1 MVYKKIEYREFNS
14 LEEIVRWEELNLDK
28 KYKAIRGDLIYS
40 HDPTAQAILQYSG
53 FLYRPLNYYG
63 RISSNAIIRC
73 GNKKYIKYITDLVE
87 FMYDFPIPENIVT
100 YRFIHRKDFSQLRI
114 AARQEYGLVKGWTSL
129 LEKGFTSTT
138 LLPSKYLESYDCTY
152 NTENSVCI
160 KILVPKGSF
169 GIFVSPIA
177 GRIHESELLLAPYAT
192 LKPRKCRKNEIL
204 CDLSAQDHISVIYD
218 CSANLDEIT

>member
-73 GNKKYIKYITDLVE
+73 GNKKYIKYT
-87 FMYDFPIPENIVT
+87 
-100 YRFIHRKDFSQLRI
+100 RK
-114 AARQEYGLVKGWTSL
+114 Y
-129 LEKGFTSTT
+129 
-138 LLPSKYLESYDCTY
+138 
-152 NTENSVCI
+152 
-160 KILVPKGSF
+160 
-169 GIFVSPIA
+169 
-177 GRIHESELLLAPYAT
+177 
-192 LKPRKCRKNEIL
+192 
-204 CDLSAQDHISVIYD
+204 CDLSFYSSEGLF
-218 CSANLDEIT
+218 SASNRCTARVRFS

>member
-160 KILVPKGSF
+160 KILVPKGSLQYLSVLLRGEYTSQNYYLLHTQPLNRENAERMKF
-169 GIFVSPIA
+169 YVICPL
-177 GRIHESELLLAPYAT
+177 RIIYLLYTIVL
-192 LKPRKCRKNEIL
+192 
-204 CDLSAQDHISVIYD
+204 
-218 CSANLDEIT
+218 

>member
-100 YRFIHRKDFSQLRI
+100 YVV
-114 AARQEYGLVKGWTSL
+114 A
-129 LEKGFTSTT
+129 
-138 LLPSKYLESYDCTY
+138 
-152 NTENSVCI
+152 
-160 KILVPKGSF
+160 
-169 GIFVSPIA
+169 FVSCTKYIRAPHDGQA
-177 GRIHESELLLAPYAT
+177 NGIHSIIGYLLLT
-192 LKPRKCRKNEIL
+192 ILKIHAKSNERL
-204 CDLSAQDHISVIYD
+204 CCARRSVN
-218 CSANLDEIT
+218 SES

>member
-138 LLPSKYLESYDCTY
+138 L
-152 NTENSVCI
+152 
-160 KILVPKGSF
+160 
-169 GIFVSPIA
+169 
-177 GRIHESELLLAPYAT
+177 
-192 LKPRKCRKNEIL
+192 
-204 CDLSAQDHISVIYD
+204 
-218 CSANLDEIT
+218 

>member
-138 LLPSKYLESYDCTY
+138 AKNIEKTRKLCGEKAADFCERNNISSCWSAEIADAHDYYDPWDA
-152 NTENSVCI
+152 
-160 KILVPKGSF
+160 KL
-169 GIFVSPIA
+169 
-177 GRIHESELLLAPYAT
+177 
-192 LKPRKCRKNEIL
+192 
-204 CDLSAQDHISVIYD
+204 
-218 CSANLDEIT
+218 